1 VNPELRIDTVDRS
14 PDDAAEEILDYLRE
28 NGFLGA

>member
-1 VNPELRIDTVDRS
+1 VDRS